1 MNVVIHPHPL
11 CGTIE
16 IPSSKS
22 VAHRL
27 LIAAA
32 LSDSPTQLRLN
43 ALNEDILATAQ
54 CLRALG
60 ADIQESDHGFTVRP
74 IRAVPNPCE
83 LFCNESGST
92 LRFLIPVAAALGASA
107 RFTGAGRLPQR
118 PNALLT
124 NVLRAHGVQAD
135 GDLLPLS
142 LSGTLRGG
150 TCAIAGNV
158 SSQYITGLMLAL
170 PLCAQD
176 SEIHLTTPLESA
188 SYIDVTREALRA
200 FGIRIEP
207 RPNGWFIPGNQR
219 YRTPGALTVEGDWS
233 SAAFWHAANRLGGKV
248 ECRNLNPASAQGDRA
263 IVPLLD
269 RLGETVD
276 VSDTPDLVPALAV
289 AAAVHP
295 GTTRIVG
302 AARLRLKESDRLFT
316 VAQMLRALGG
326 QAEELSDGL
335 VIRGQSA
342 LTGGTVDG
350 CNDHR
355 IVMAAAI
362 AGAYAAAPVTILG
375 AQAVRKSYPTFFE
388 DFQTL
393 GGIVHVEP
401 DR

>member
-1 MNVVIHPHPL
+1 M
-11 CGTIE
+11 
-16 IPSSKS
+16 
-22 VAHRL
+22 
-27 LIAAA
+27 
-32 LSDSPTQLRLN
+32 
-43 ALNEDILATAQ
+43 
-54 CLRALG
+54 
-60 ADIQESDHGFTVRP
+60 
-74 IRAVPNPCE
+74 
-83 LFCNESGST
+83 
-92 LRFLIPVAAALGASA
+92 PVAAALGASA

-124 NVLRAHGVQAD
+124 DVLRAHGVSTD
-135 GDLLPLS
+135 SDLLPLN
-142 LSGTLRGG
+142 LSGRLHGG
-150 TCAIAGNV
+150 VFSIAGNV

-170 PLCAQD
+170 PLCKED
-176 SEIHLTTPLESA
+176 SEIILTTALESA
-188 SYIDVTREALRA
+188 SYLNLTLDALRA

-207 RPNGWFIPGNQR
+207 RPNGWFIPGGQR
-219 YRTPGALTVEGDWS
+219 YHTPESCTVEGDWS

-248 ECRNLNPASAQGDRA
+248 ECLGLNVDSAQGDRA
-263 IVPLLD
+263 ILPQLD
-269 RLGETVD
+269 HLGETID

-289 AAAVHP
+289 AAAIHP

-302 AARLRLKESDRLFT
+302 AARLRIKESDRLCA

-326 QAEELSDGL
+326 QAEELPDGL
-335 VIRGQSA
+335 VIHGGKT
-342 LTGGTVDG
+342 LTGGIVDG

-362 AGAYAAAPVTILG
+362 AGAYASAPVTILG